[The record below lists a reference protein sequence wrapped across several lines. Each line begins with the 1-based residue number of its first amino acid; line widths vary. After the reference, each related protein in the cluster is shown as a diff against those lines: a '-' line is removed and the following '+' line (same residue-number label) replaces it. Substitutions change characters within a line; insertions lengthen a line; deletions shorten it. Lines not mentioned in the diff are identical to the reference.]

1 MKRQF
6 TTLFLTLTLIAL
18 GACSNSSNRTQNIPA
33 DNVSSLEASVDTT
46 KISNLEAGA
55 SDIQSKPQDT
65 FNIETP
71 TSGARF
77 KPGDTFTLSLVFS
90 NFELLPPEGHNA
102 TGGHDSVDHS
112 NHGSG
117 MTDAHSMIREGHY
130 HVYLDTEDDS
140 ADHVTQWIP
149 RIDYTLPADI
159 EQGEHYLRVNLR
171 APNHHALGI
180 EARVSFIVE

>member
-1 MKRQF
+1 MKRQLTTLF
-6 TTLFLTLTLIAL
+6 TTLTLLAL
-18 GACSNSSNRTQNIPA
+18 GACSNSNNRTQSAPA
-33 DNVSSLEASVDTT
+33 DSLSGLEASVDTIR
-46 KISNLEAGA
+46 ISHLETGA
-55 SDIQSKPQDT
+55 SDIQRKPQDT
-65 FNIETP
+65 FIIESPTP
-71 TSGARF
+71 GERF

-112 NHGSG
+112 NHGLG
-117 MTDAHSMIREGHY
+117 MTGGVSMIREGHY

-159 EQGEHYLRVNLR
+159 EPGEHYLRVNLR

-180 EARVSFIVE
+180 EASVSFFVE